1 MSKLRKRLSKWF
13 LDTAKKLDKET
24 VNSEMIALPKLDT
37 HPITLYDI
45 HHVDKIRGQYSI
57 SSIEEMRMQNIGGFN
72 LENEIYYRI
81 AQGITEEI
89 MKNYSENIEVQYKA
103 DMDTKIYSLDLYVCK
118 PQKKERL

>member
-24 VNSEMIALPKLDT
+24 VSSEMITLPKLDT
-37 HPITLYDI
+37 HPITVYDI

-57 SSIEEMRMQNIGGFN
+57 SPMEMRMQKKFEGFN
-72 LENEIYYRI
+72 FENEIYYRI
-81 AQGITEEI
+81 GQGITEQI
-89 MKNYSENIEVQYKA
+89 MQLYGDQIDIEYRP
-103 DMDTKIYSLDLYVCK
+103 DLDTQVYSLDVYVCK